1 MKALIEIILMWSAAL
16 AVVLAAF
23 LLNLWLV
30 HLVELLVGTKVTWRI
45 IVAAAVMATCWI
57 LSFGSKKESK

>member
-1 MKALIEIILMWSAAL
+1 MKVLVEIILTWSVAL

-30 HLVELLVGTKVTWRI
+30 HLIELLVGAKSTWRI
-45 IVAAAVMATCWI
+45 IVAAAVMATAWI
-57 LSFGSKKESK
+57 FNFGSKKENK

>member
-1 MKALIEIILMWSAAL
+1 MKVLVEIILIWSVAL

-30 HLVELLVGTKVTWRI
+30 HLVELLVGAK
-45 IVAAAVMATCWI
+45 AH
-57 LSFGSKKESK
+57 GESS